1 MSPASSI
8 SARLRK
14 MGTFRKSHEEKEPS
28 FSGGAKD
35 WEEFRTDVNN
45 YLEDK
50 DIQWIIC
57 GAQGIAKYFQG
68 TVAERTADKSK
79 QGKPMETDLAALS
92 REKIKPVI
100 AAIDKMG
107 AKVALDLALVKN
119 KKDVIGSSWAEHEK
133 LKITEDQLATWHES
147 IDQSYIVKA
156 KMTNTKRQRESGSP
170 NGAVD
175 CTTCGGRHH
184 AASQACNRTRCGG
197 VTKRSSRYGGV
208 HQRSSRYGGVNKRSS
223 RYGGVTTHPRYGG
236 GTKSLLQVSTAKFSD

>member
-79 QGKPMETDLAALS
+79 QGKPMETDLAVLS
-92 REKIKPVI
+92 DKKIKSVT
-100 AAIDKMG
+100 AAMDKMG
-107 AKVALDLALVKN
+107 AKVVLDLALVKN

-133 LKITEDQLATWHES
+133 LKIDEDQLATWHES

-156 KMTNTKRQRESGSP
+156 NRTVLRMLHNAIFP
-170 NGAVD
+170 NGRANTRANQRLKHILD
-175 CTTCGGRHH
+175 TAEIRKMITGENIGDEGLWKSDLWRTT
-184 AASQACNRTRCGG
+184 
-197 VTKRSSRYGGV
+197 
-208 HQRSSRYGGVNKRSS
+208 
-223 RYGGVTTHPRYGG
+223 
-236 GTKSLLQVSTAKFSD
+236 